1 MKSLLPLVLA
11 LWAAPQE
18 LPWQD
23 LVFSIEQD
31 FSTSSDAVTLCRVRV
46 VNRGDRSWP
55 GRRIRFEA
63 LAVEGGIVMAR
74 EQGRF
79 GLWLAP
85 HDELET
91 VIAFHGRY
99 RRFEVR
105 PLFKEDEGSRS
116 KSGGGARSRRP
127 RAKGKK
133 KS

>member
-1 MKSLLPLVLA
+1 MKSLLPLVFA

-23 LVFSIEQD
+23 LAFSIEQD
-31 FSTSSDAVTLCRVRV
+31 FSTSSDDVTLCRVRV

-63 LAVEGGIVMAR
+63 LAVDGGIVMAR

-85 HDELET
+85 HDTLET

-105 PLFKEDEGSRS
+105 PLFKEDGGARR
-116 KSGGGARSRRP
+116 GGGAGPRRP

>member
-23 LVFSIEQD
+23 LSFSIEED

-46 VNRGDRSWP
+46 ANRGDRTWP

-74 EQGRF
+74 ERGSF
-79 GLWLAP
+79 GLSLAP
-85 HDELET
+85 HDTLET
-91 VIAFHGRY
+91 VIAFPGRY
-99 RRFEVR
+99 RRFEIR
-105 PLFKEDEGSRS
+105 PLFKDEGSRP
-116 KSGGGARSRRP
+116 RSRGGSRP
-127 RAKGKK
+127 KRPKAKGKK
-133 KS
+133 KP